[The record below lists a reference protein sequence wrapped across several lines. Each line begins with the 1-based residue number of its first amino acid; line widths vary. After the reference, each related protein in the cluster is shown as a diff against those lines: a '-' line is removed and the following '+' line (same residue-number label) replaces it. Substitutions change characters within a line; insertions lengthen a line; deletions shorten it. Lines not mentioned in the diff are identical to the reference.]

1 MVRKLRVV
9 SQQLLMRSFLRIIM
23 PAPRNDIVC
32 DDVEERTRDKAGENE
47 KKDIQA
53 IVAALNTPNNP
64 VGIKL
69 KQSFAERFEGLEIVA
84 ARERSGNRAVHY
96 DFEIQ
101 FKSQPNVWFRIEH
114 KGSQHNIPISP
125 TQTPWSAGVQFH
137 NGGCE
142 KYSIAKLYARTWYDL
157 YIGSGALTAEFGLE
171 APIPSFDQW
180 FANDAKVQGDPKTAF
195 GIELKKKVR
204 DARGPRAS
212 LLEKREAANAAFKPT
227 PADVD
232 TFKKEALN
240 ILNEALHQKDYW
252 LTIHGSIADGAGI
265 DDFHCAWYPKFTI
278 DIIHMLTI
286 RKEKDIW
293 FDFYCDGFRFSSIL
307 RWGKGAGFSNLRMDA
322 RDTVGACGGSTT

>member
-1 MVRKLRVV
+1 
-9 SQQLLMRSFLRIIM
+9 M
-23 PAPRNDIVC
+23 PAPHNEIVC
-32 DDVEERTRDKAGENE
+32 TAVDERTRDRAGENE

-69 KQSFAERFEGLEIVA
+69 KQSFAERFVGLEIVA

-101 FKSQPNVWFRIEH
+101 LNSQPNVWFRVEH
-114 KGSQHNIPISP
+114 KGSQQNGPISP

-142 KYSIAKLYARTWYDL
+142 KYSIAKLYAQTWYDL
-157 YIGSGALTAEFGLE
+157 YIGSGALKTEFGIE
-171 APIPSFDQW
+171 APIPTFDQW

-204 DARGPRAS
+204 ETRGPRAS
-212 LLEKREAANAAFKPT
+212 LLDKREVVNAAFNPT
-227 PADVD
+227 PADID
-232 TFKKEALN
+232 LFKKEALAT
-240 ILNEALHQKDYW
+240 LNQVLEQKDYW
-252 LTIHGSIADGAGI
+252 LTIHGRITEGSGAE
-265 DDFHCAWYPKFTI
+265 DFHCAWYPKFTI

-307 RWGKGAGFSNLRMDA
+307 RWGKGAGFSNIRMDA
-322 RDTVGACGGSTT
+322 RDTIGSTSESNT